1 MSEER
6 AAMEVGSSAG
16 FIHGAWRGYPLA
28 AAQLTFLSG
37 RAVKR
42 EIP

>member
-1 MSEER
+1 
-6 AAMEVGSSAG
+6 MEVGSSAG
-16 FIHGAWRGYPLA
+16 FIHEAWRGQPLA
-28 AAQLTFLSG
+28 AAQPTSLSG